1 MIEGYVTE
9 DIELDEGDE
18 VSVLAQPDHLNV
30 YIEDVSTVKLSSL
43 HFLGRNLGNSVFRST
58 LNLRLC
64 QLLLWTY
71 IYRFGNLTVQNKD

>member
-18 VSVLAQPDHLNV
+18 VSVLAQPDLLNV

-43 HFLGRNLGNSVFRST
+43 HLLQNVKMVAISKFLCSNQR
-58 LNLRLC
+58 
-64 QLLLWTY
+64 
-71 IYRFGNLTVQNKD
+71 